1 LTPNPLKP
9 LADLVDDLG
18 KYARDPYGWVLFA
31 FPWGERELAGYTGP
45 DAWQKEILID
55 IGRRLNQ
62 SAGHFE
68 GLQSRIAGYHSA
80 SPRDHGLP
88 VNSFG
93 ESCVTSYDGVSSPS
107 PPDTGPAD
115 PKGSEEALASPP
127 IREATASGHGIGKS
141 ALVAW
146 LILWAVSTFE
156 DTKGVVTAN
165 TERQLK
171 TKTWSELA
179 KWFRLCWF
187 TLPVPLNVPSWSPS
201 PWWTWQGEGLR
212 LFELTAAAV
221 SSTHPAHQKIWR
233 IDQVT
238 WSERNTE
245 AFAGLHNKG
254 RRILLLYDEA
264 SAIPD
269 LIWEVSEGAL
279 TDEAT
284 EIVWCVF
291 GNPTRNTGR
300 FKDCFTGKLK
310 HRWSTRQ
317 IDSRSCALT
326 NKQQIRHWA
335 EDYGEDSDFFKVR
348 VRGIFPSMSA
358 KQFISVADI
367 DAAYGRHLQPGQFD
381 FAPKILTCDPAWEG
395 DDELVIGLRQGL
407 AFKIL
412 RAIPKNDNDIQVA
425 SIIANLEDSEGADA
439 VFIDAGYGTGIV
451 SAGRTLGRN
460 WQLVWFS
467 GESSDPGCLNKR
479 AEMWKAMR
487 DWLKAG
493 GAIPKDTVLYN
504 DLIGPETVARM
515 DGKIQIE
522 SKNHMKERGL
532 KSPNRADC
540 LAISFAYPV
549 SARAGRHNRP
559 ARALTEYDPF
569 RGVEAGGILE
579 PGTGRAV
586 KFDYDPLG
594 FAQD

>member
-1 LTPNPLKP
+1 MA
-9 LADLVDDLG
+9 ADLG
-18 KYARDPYGWVLFA
+18 GYALDPWGWVLYA
-31 FPWGERELAGYTGP
+31 FPWGEGELAGHSGP
-45 DAWQKEILID
+45 DAWQKEILIG
-55 IGRRLNQ
+55 IGQKLREAAAPPP
-62 SAGHFE
+62 SA
-68 GLQSRIAGYHSA
+68 
-80 SPRDHGLP
+80 
-88 VNSFG
+88 
-93 ESCVTSYDGVSSPS
+93 
-107 PPDTGPAD
+107 TGPAAGQ
-115 PKGSEEALASPP
+115 PETGGIAGGPP
-127 IREATASGHGIGKS
+127 PAAVREATASGHGIGKS

-146 LILWAVSTFE
+146 LILWALSTFE

-187 TLPVPLNVPSWSPS
+187 TRGCRGQVGAGP
-201 PWWTWQGEGLR
+201 
-212 LFELTAAAV
+212 LFELTVTAV
-221 SSTHPAHQKIWR
+221 SSTDPLHRKTWR
-233 IDQVT
+233 VDQVN

-279 TDEAT
+279 TDEGT
-284 EIVWCVF
+284 QIVWCVF

-326 NKQQIRHWA
+326 NKQQIKQWA

-348 VRGIFPSMSA
+348 VRGMFPSMSA
-358 KQFISVADI
+358 RQFISVADV
-367 DAAYGRHLQPGQFD
+367 DAAFGLHLQPGQYD
-381 FAPKILTCDPAWEG
+381 FAPKILSVDPAWEG

-407 AFKIL
+407 AFKVL
-412 RAIPKNDNDIQVA
+412 RTIPKNDNDIQVA
-425 SIIANLEDSEGADA
+425 NIIANCEDSEGADA

-451 SAGRTLGRN
+451 SAGRTLGRS

-467 GESSDPGCLNKR
+467 GESTDPGCLNKR

-487 DWLKAG
+487 DWLKSG
-493 GAIPKDTVLYN
+493 GAIPADTVLYN

-515 DGKIQIE
+515 DGRIQLE
-522 SKNHMKERGL
+522 SKPHMKERGL

-549 SARAGRHNRP
+549 SKRSWRKAAP
-559 ARALTEYDPF
+559 VFALTEYDPL
-569 RGVEAGGILE
+569 RGAATSCAEAVPRPDNELSG
-579 PGTGRAV
+579 PCARW
-586 KFDYDPLG
+586 DYDP
-594 FAQD
+594 FAAA